1 MSEGQALSLVAMFL
15 FGFAGIPFFIE
26 QKNRKVFRW
35 AFAWTVFWWTPVCI
49 MVWIQGVLG

>member
-15 FGFAGIPFFIE
+15 FGFVGIPFFIE
-26 QKNRKVFRW
+26 QENRKVFRW

-49 MVWIQGVLG
+49 TVWVKGVFG